1 MKNPGEE
8 EPEPPTDGTA
18 STAAA
23 AWQKLQVKEEPPEN
37 TAYGELFDP
46 KIPLPV
52 LQGQQPT
59 KEEDA
64 YGQHKQKVSI
74 ATNQV
79 FHVKEE
85 PEESINFGMH
95 YGQKPNL
102 SAVIQRIQIKEQP
115 GMEANHQESQSSK
128 RKQEKCCQSTRE
140 EMLDMKSTSRKD
152 PAAKGEPGG
161 EQTFP
166 CPECGKSFSQKSNL
180 TRHRKIHMSQGP
192 GAESVG
198 RAPV

>member
-37 TAYGELFDP
+37 PAYGELFDP

-102 SAVIQRIQIKEQP
+102 SAVIQRIQIKEELVWRP
-115 GMEANHQESQSSK
+115 TTRRARLKKEAGEMLPVHQRGDAGYEIHIQERSRSK
-128 RKQEKCCQSTRE
+128 R
-140 EMLDMKSTSRKD
+140 
-152 PAAKGEPGG
+152 
-161 EQTFP
+161 
-166 CPECGKSFSQKSNL
+166 
-180 TRHRKIHMSQGP
+180 
-192 GAESVG
+192 
-198 RAPV
+198 RAWG